1 MIIVTGASEN
11 HRLSLI
17 NFINS
22 FLTHCNNSAELDTI
36 IVYNL
41 GIDVKKW
48 TELQTQFANYANII
62 YKIFDY
68 SKYPEWFNINI
79 EAGQYAWKPAIIY
92 ETAIIH
98 EKANDIII
106 WMDAGNLITDGL
118 EILRNFI
125 RVNGIYSGISN
136 GSINDWTHPK
146 TIDFFKCQKT
156 DVQNR
161 NGACLGFN
169 TNKNFVKEFIK
180 NYYEFCSMKECIC
193 PEGSSRE
200 NHRQDQSVFT
210 ILFYYYKCIYKYD
223 ELNDIDELLL
233 TYSGYTIHNDV

>member
-17 NFINS
+17 NLIHSFFI
-22 FLTHCNNSAELDTI
+22 HCNSSAELDTI

-41 GIDVKKW
+41 GITTEKW

-62 YKIFDY
+62 YKTFDY
-68 SKYPEWFNINI
+68 SKYPEWFDINVA
-79 EAGQYAWKPAIIY
+79 AGQYAWKPAIIY
-92 ETAIIH
+92 ETMIIH
-98 EKANDIII
+98 EKANDIIM

-118 EILRNFI
+118 EILRNFTKA
-125 RVNGIYSGISN
+125 NGIYSGISS

-146 TIDFFKCQKT
+146 TIDYFKCKKT
-156 DVQNR
+156 DLQNR
-161 NGACLGFN
+161 NGACLAFD
-169 TNKNFVKEFIK
+169 TNKDFVKEFIK
-180 NYYEFCSMKECIC
+180 KYYEFCKIKECIC

-210 ILFYYYKCIYKYD
+210 ILFYYYKQIYKFN
-223 ELNDIDELLL
+223 ELNDTDIFMLSF
-233 TYSGYTIHNDV
+233 TGYTIHNDA